1 MAGGGLDRWHRM
13 VVLAG
18 FALLFLTVLAMD
30 ASPVSAAQT
39 TVSLEGLSAGTE
51 VTSQLRSQGI
61 EFGKEEAFGQ
71 SGEPGNCGAPT
82 VGAEA
87 PYSPPKYALLGVCVS
102 AFNTLGTFGALVGH
116 PPGTLTVQVRDVE
129 SAPPELPE
137 VFLKTY
143 DSEGNQLASAHVASS
158 NGAWQTLSAVQ
169 EGGKN
174 SQISYFSISTPGTI
188 AKSIAVR
195 NITFEAPTEETKGG
209 GGGTAGSSGNSPP
222 TASVGLVTPKPAPG
236 QLLSLSGAGSQPGS
250 GRIISYDWDLNGDG
264 KTDTSTGANPV
275 ARLILAPGAHTVGLT
290 ITNSS
295 GEKSSSKLGLTIP
308 PHIELPPPADGGEGT
323 CEPTLE
329 VGDARL
335 IAECIQKVS
344 GGGYVI
350 ETKQLALNGMDFQ
363 PQGGGYGIFK
373 INTVKDFAIDGT
385 QTLLSG
391 PDVTIELLNTPI
403 GDVALGGRDLESEPI
418 QLTAHSALNQLKI
431 PFNHDLSGP
440 RGHAA
445 EAPSKTLLMGFG
457 VGKPCTGKEKKAGC
471 CPPAQGNTA
480 CATLPGN
487 FPLVGQ
493 VVIYLTNKGQALID
507 VQVGLELKEI
517 FEATGALE
525 IEADP
530 QSGINLNSLVFTI
543 PEAGLEKIFQV
554 KKAKFAYYFPSAPE
568 ESKRDT
574 WQAEGEI
581 VFGPLGEPSLEA
593 ELAFKHGQFH
603 SGSLVFGAP
612 PPGVPIYPGIFLN
625 KLGGSIGVEPFAFG
639 GVLGAKVAEALEL
652 TLSFKFREAQG
663 EELGFFGGQG
673 QLELDEDKIATLA
686 ADVYSDGYIDAKL
699 SVDLKFPPT
708 SSPVV
713 QVGGSIG
720 FWDETSSGRW
730 QAEGMLY
737 LKLWEIS
744 GEVAGLVNNEY
755 IAGCGSVDGFG
766 GQARYKFSDGSVGAG
781 IFLGSNCTDQLKQY
795 KEMQLVKHSGGFVE
809 ESLRFP
815 AGASRAAA
823 AAVEG
828 DTFKLPAKQLG
839 QELRF
844 TSSSGTP
851 VVTLTS
857 PSGQKYTT
865 PVGPGQISV
874 SGHQFIAAV
883 APDHD
888 QVLALLAHPQG
899 GTWRVQTA
907 PGSPPLV
914 KLEVADDVAPA
925 SVRVKVR
932 DGHGW
937 SLAYKIANFVP
948 GTSVRFVERGRD
960 STHVLGT
967 VKRAAGTLRFAP
979 EDALGRSRK
988 IVAYL
993 LDTEG
998 APQRVLTVGSY
1009 RAPGALRGGRVKG
1022 LRIVRRGATALVSW
1036 RATPGTRLYRVQVH
1050 GSDGRLVTLLRRPGA
1065 RSVLLANVLPF
1076 ESFTATVAA
1085 EGGPN
1090 LLRGPTAAARL
1101 AAVKV
1106 KTAPTKKHKG
1116 PKGKR

>member
-1 MAGGGLDRWHRM
+1 MTGSGFDRWRRAL
-13 VVLAG
+13 VRAGPALLLLAVLALG
-18 FALLFLTVLAMD
+18 
-30 ASPVSAAQT
+30 ASPASAAQT
-39 TVSLEGLSAGTE
+39 TVSFEGLSAGTE
-51 VTSQLRSQGI
+51 VTSQLHSQGV
-61 EFGKEEAFGQ
+61 EFGK
-71 SGEPGNCGAPT
+71 PGNCGAPR

-102 AFNTLGTFGALVGH
+102 ALNTLGAFGALVTH
-116 PPGTLTVQVRDVE
+116 PPGTLTVQIRDVE

-137 VFLKTY
+137 VFLRTY
-143 DSEGNQLASAHVASS
+143 DAAGNELASAHVTSS
-158 NGAWQTLSAVQ
+158 TGAWQTLSAVQ
-169 EGGKN
+169 EGKG
-174 SQISYFSISTPGTI
+174 SQISTFSISTQGTTT
-188 AKSIAVR
+188 KSIGVR
-195 NITFEAPTEETKGG
+195 NITFEAPPEETTGGGSAGG
-209 GGGTAGSSGNSPP
+209 GGGAAGSSGNPP
-222 TASVGLVTPKPAPG
+222 PVASVGLVTPKPAPG
-236 QLLSLSGAGSQPGS
+236 QLLSLSGAGSQAGS
-250 GRIISYDWDLNGDG
+250 GHIISYDWDLNGDG
-264 KTDTSTGANPV
+264 KIDTSTGANPIV
-275 ARLILAPGAHTVGLT
+275 HLILAPGAHTVGLT
-290 ITNSS
+290 VTNSN
-295 GEKSSSKLGLTIP
+295 GEKSSGKLGLTMP
-308 PHIELPPPADGGEGT
+308 AHIELPPPSDGGEGT

-363 PQGGGYGIFK
+363 PQGGGYGVFK

-391 PDVTIELLNTPI
+391 PNVSVELLNTPI
-403 GDVALGGRDLESEPI
+403 GDVALGGRDLESEPV
-418 QLTAHSALNQLKI
+418 QLTSHSGLNQLKI
-431 PFNHDLSGP
+431 PFNHGL

-445 EAPSKTLLMGFG
+445 DAPSKTLLMGFG
-457 VGKPCTGKEKKAGC
+457 VGKQCTGKEKKAGC

-612 PPGVPIYPGIFLN
+612 PPGVPIYPGVFLN
-625 KLGGSIGVEPFAFG
+625 KIGGSIGVEPFAFG

-652 TLSFKFREAQG
+652 TLSFKYREEQG

-699 SVDLKFPPT
+699 SIDLKFPPT

-720 FWDETSSGRW
+720 FWDETEKGRW
-730 QAEGMLY
+730 QAEGMVY

-744 GEVAGLVNNEY
+744 AEVAGLVNNEY

-781 IFLGSNCTDQLKQY
+781 LFLGSNCSDQLKQY
-795 KEMQLVKHSGGFVE
+795 KEMPLAKHSGGFVE
-809 ESLRFP
+809 ESLRVP
-815 AGASRAAA
+815 VGAPRAAA

-851 VVTLTS
+851 VVTLIS

-865 PVGPGQISV
+865 PVGPGHISA

-888 QVLALLAHPQG
+888 QVLVLLAHPQG

-907 PGSPPLV
+907 PGSPPLA
-914 KLEVADDVAPA
+914 KLEVAGDVAPA
-925 SVRVKVR
+925 SVHVKVHA
-932 DGHGW
+932 GHAGGW

-948 GTSVRFVERGRD
+948 GTSVRLVERGRD
-960 STHVLGT
+960 STRVLGT
-967 VKRAAGTLRFAP
+967 VKRASGTLRFVP
-979 EDALGRSRK
+979 EDALGRSRR

-1009 RAPGALRGGRVKG
+1009 RAPGPVRGGRVKG
-1022 LRIVRRGATALVSW
+1022 LRMVRHGTSALVSW
-1036 RATPGTRLYRVQVH
+1036 RATPGARLYRVQVH

-1065 RSVLLANVLPF
+1065 RSVLLPNVLPF
-1076 ESFTATVAA
+1076 ESLTATVAA

-1101 AAVKV
+1101 QAVKV
-1106 KTAPTKKHKG
+1106 KTAPAKKHG
-1116 PKGKR
+1116 ARKGKR